1 METENVPNQSE
12 NISVSNVLQYVID
25 RCGTD
30 EKAIR
35 HDGNIVLHACFLVHE
50 PCLWNK

>member
-1 METENVPNQSE
+1 MEIENVPNQSE
-12 NISVSNVLQYVID
+12 SVSVSNEMQYVMN

-35 HDGNIVLHACFLVHE
+35 HDGNIALHACFLVPE
-50 PCLWNK
+50 PCL